1 MRITS
6 RRFRLDTVPVRGN
19 LGRMDASSR
28 LDEEREFFDRQYG
41 EQNRT
46 HIERFYAIATRPYFE
61 NMAELGKLAPGK
73 SALEF
78 GCGDT
83 PDLGIT
89 LAEAGGRVRA
99 FDLSSVA
106 VERAREKA
114 RDAGVEID
122 FQVMNGERLQYG
134 DDEFDIVC
142 GHGVIHHLD
151 LTKAFP
157 EIARVLKPDGVAG
170 FVEPWGHNPVINWY
184 RNRTDDFRTT
194 DEHPLVRSDVELA
207 RRSFGTVEA
216 SHSNVM
222 TLPAIPLTMTQRYG
236 EGTGVF
242 RRTLSALEKADE
254 FVCSRSRALGNM
266 GWTVRLV
273 LRQPI

>member
-1 MRITS
+1 MH
-6 RRFRLDTVPVRGN
+6 
-19 LGRMDASSR
+19 DASR
-28 LDEEREFFDRQYG
+28 LEEEREFFDRQYG

-46 HIERFYAIATRPYFE
+46 HIERFYAIATRPYLE
-61 NMAELGKLAPGK
+61 NMSELRELAADK
-73 SALEF
+73 SVLEY
-78 GCGDT
+78 GCGDA

-89 LAEAGGRVRA
+89 LAKAGGRVRA
-99 FDLSSVA
+99 FDLSPIA

-114 RDAGVEID
+114 VAEGVHIE
-122 FQVMNGERLQYG
+122 FEVMNGEQLEYG

-151 LTKAFP
+151 LAKAFP
-157 EIARVLKPDGVAG
+157 EIARVLKADGVAS

-184 RNRTDDFRTT
+184 RNRTNDFRTT
-194 DEHPLVRSDVELA
+194 DEHPLVRSDLELA
-207 RRSFGTVEA
+207 GRSFGSVAA

-222 TLPAIPLTMTQRYG
+222 TLPAIPLTLTKRYG
-236 EGTGVF
+236 EGTRVF
-242 RRTLSALEKADE
+242 GRALSVLEKADD

-273 LRQPI
+273 LRQPV